1 MMWTSLPSPSPLPK
15 VASAPVC
22 PAKATAGL
30 APATQQAAKPTA
42 NPSAE
47 AQTRQRNAETQG
59 GFALALQQAAAH
71 DSAAQN
77 KPPEPSHTQAAPTD
91 GAAQG
96 TPQRLD
102 SAAKA
107 AQSRAAA
114 ARLERS
120 QAAAAPPPASQGQ
133 ARSPAPDEAAS
144 SAAPATSPNPDE
156 TPSDDATWPEAGA
169 VGALLG
175 QLRAAAA
182 ATTDPAQRANP
193 AAASLAAAHT
203 ASARAGR
210 GTSAMTNATTGA
222 TTGATSAPTS
232 VHADGPAAHRTAL
245 LALGEATSLV
255 AGPGQPGDG
264 SWAAAS
270 AAASSSALQASSA
283 EHADA
288 AVLAA
293 QLQPGPDAQPLLSS
307 ALADAHLGLHGAPP
321 AGSPSSVIPT
331 AGEAHLSAPLGS
343 PDFGLQ
349 LGAQIT
355 TFVRDGLEHARLQL
369 NPANMGPVLVQI
381 QLDGQTAQVHLS
393 AEHAWTR
400 QALEEAMPQLASL
413 LRESGLTLSGGG
425 VSEQAQQGRQAPS
438 PTPPGQ
444 APPAESTEVLVQ
456 QPRPAAARRGVV
468 DLVA

>member
-1 MMWTSLPSPSPLPK
+1 MMWTPLPSPSPLPK
-15 VASAPVC
+15 VASAAVS

-30 APATQQAAKPTA
+30 APATQQAASPAA
-42 NPSAE
+42 NASAGP
-47 AQTRQRNAETQG
+47 QTRQREAQTHG
-59 GFALALQQAAAH
+59 GFARALQQAAAH

-77 KPPEPSHTQAAPTD
+77 KPPEPSPTPAAPAD
-91 GAAQG
+91 SAAQG
-96 TPQRLD
+96 TPQRWD

-107 AQSRAAA
+107 AQNRAAA

-120 QAAAAPPPASQGQ
+120 QAATAPPPARQRQGH
-133 ARSPAPDEAAS
+133 SPAPDEAAS

-156 TPSDDATWPEAGA
+156 TPSDAAPLPEAGA

-182 ATTDPAQRANP
+182 ATTDPAQRADR
-193 AAASLAAAHT
+193 AAASLAAAQT
-203 ASARAGR
+203 ASARTGR
-210 GTSAMTNATTGA
+210 GTNANASTT
-222 TTGATSAPTS
+222 SS
-232 VHADGPAAHRTAL
+232 DHADGPAAHRTAM
-245 LALGEATSLV
+245 LALGEPASLT

-264 SWAAAS
+264 SWVAAS

-283 EHADA
+283 EHAGA

-293 QLQPGPDAQPLLSS
+293 NLQPGPDAQPLLSS
-307 ALADAHLGLHGAPP
+307 ALAGAHLGLHSAPP
-321 AGSPSSVIPT
+321 AGSPTAATAT
-331 AGEAHLSAPLGS
+331 AGEAHLSAPPGS
-343 PDFGLQ
+343 PDFGPQ

-393 AEHAWTR
+393 AEHASTR
-400 QALEEAMPQLASL
+400 QALEDAMPQLASQ
-413 LRESGLTLSGGG
+413 LREAGLTLSGGG

-438 PTPPGQ
+438 PTPPDQ
-444 APPAESTEVLVQ
+444 APSAEPTEAVALQ
-456 QPRPAAARRGVV
+456 TRPAAARRGVV

>member
-1 MMWTSLPSPSPLPK
+1 MMWTPLPSPSPLPK
-15 VASAPVC
+15 VASAPVS
-22 PAKATAGL
+22 PAKATVGFSQATNQVTHLAFSQVANASAG
-30 APATQQAAKPTA
+30 PQA
-42 NPSAE
+42 S
-47 AQTRQRNAETQG
+47 QRSAETQG
-59 GFALALQQAAAH
+59 GFARALQQAAAH
-71 DSAAQN
+71 DSAAHN
-77 KPPEPSHTQAAPTD
+77 KPSEPSETEGAPADAAAT
-91 GAAQG
+91 G
-96 TPQRLD
+96 TPNRFD

-120 QAAAAPPPASQGQ
+120 QAAATAPASQRQG
-133 ARSPAPDEAAS
+133 SPSAPDEPASGAAT
-144 SAAPATSPNPDE
+144 ATSPSTDE
-156 TPSDDATWPEAGA
+156 TPSQDATWPEAGA
-169 VGALLG
+169 VGALLS

-182 ATTDPAQRANP
+182 ATSDSTQPADQ
-193 AAASLAAAHT
+193 AAVSLAAAQT

-210 GTSAMTNATTGA
+210 STSATLT
-222 TTGATSAPTS
+222 PT
-232 VHADGPAAHRTAL
+232 ADGPAAHRTAL
-245 LALGEATSLV
+245 LSLGEPASLT

-270 AAASSSALQASSA
+270 GVAAAASSALQASSA
-283 EHADA
+283 EHAGT

-293 QLQPGPDAQPLLSS
+293 NLQPGPDAQPLLSS
-307 ALADAHLGLHGAPP
+307 ALAGAHLGLHSAPP
-321 AGSPSSVIPT
+321 AGSPTGATPT

-343 PDFGLQ
+343 PDFGPQ

-393 AEHAWTR
+393 AEHASTR
-400 QALEEAMPQLASL
+400 QALEDAMPQLASQ
-413 LRESGLTLSGGG
+413 LREAGLTLSGGG

-438 PTPPGQ
+438 PTPPER
-444 APPAESTEVLVQ
+444 APSAEPTEAVVL
-456 QPRPAAARRGVV
+456 QPRPATARRGVV